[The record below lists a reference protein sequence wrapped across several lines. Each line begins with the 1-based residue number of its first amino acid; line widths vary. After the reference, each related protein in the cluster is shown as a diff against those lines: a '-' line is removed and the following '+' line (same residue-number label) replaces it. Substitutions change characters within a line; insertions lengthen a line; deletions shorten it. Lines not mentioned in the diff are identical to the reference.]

1 MSSSTTLT
9 SESPS
14 TTPTAASWTFCR
26 AKVHNHVHDIA
37 GGRGV
42 GRKSQAF
49 WRARPALAMII
60 VITCDKVIEKLHLR
74 KMIRRMWGRRRKAGE
89 KIVQRTCR
97 SLLVFR
103 GSRGGLL
110 RRLGHFGMRQHRA
123 LRREYG
129 FLACREEAPSSGFAA
144 EEALASAPRAFV
156 SRLDA
161 LPGIAGNGFA
171 LLPSVIAFGTWLV
184 PALFCLSSL
193 SCGVAVAFGTAS
205 FVDSRVPF
213 NAALRC
219 LSRVDR
225 AIIVAEMVALALFV
239 ASLLTDAR
247 TEAGGRALL
256 AADEAIMF
264 WVVLVLAGLV
274 APFILEIRYL
284 GGDRRTKG
292 LWIAFYVLLGGAAL
306 RVCVTGLAA
315 FDISQ
320 SPELTIQMAF
330 AAAGG

>member
-1 MSSSTTLT
+1 MTWT

-110 RRLGHFGMRQHRA
+110 RRFGHFGMRQHRA

-171 LLPSVIAFGTWLV
+171 LPRGRCRSSRAS
-184 PALFCLSSL
+184 ALFMAGSSL
-193 SCGVAVAFGTAS
+193 HRRDGGCMGASSFGCVSGFLRSCVEWRWRAIAALCGACRRRRRRDRGNGHGGLHGGAPHAVSLGGRLRDMARSGALLPFVAVVRCGRS
-205 FVDSRVPF
+205 LRRRISR
-213 NAALRC
+213 
-219 LSRVDR
+219 
-225 AIIVAEMVALALFV
+225 
-239 ASLLTDAR
+239 
-247 TEAGGRALL
+247 
-256 AADEAIMF
+256 
-264 WVVLVLAGLV
+264 
-274 APFILEIRYL
+274 
-284 GGDRRTKG
+284 
-292 LWIAFYVLLGGAAL
+292 
-306 RVCVTGLAA
+306 
-315 FDISQ
+315 
-320 SPELTIQMAF
+320 
-330 AAAGG
+330 

>member
-1 MSSSTTLT
+1 MTWT

-37 GGRGV
+37 GGWGV

-97 SLLVFR
+97 NLLVFR

-129 FLACREEAPSSGFAA
+129 YLACREEAPSSGFAA

-171 LLPSVIAFGTWLV
+171 LPRGRRRPPRTRDFSVAVSSLHGHDGGRMGSSGFERVGGFL
-184 PALFCLSSL
+184 LFCVEWCWCAIAAFRGAGRRYRRGDSRSCHGDLHWGASHAASL
-193 SCGVAVAFGTAS
+193 GYRFWDMACSGTLLS
-205 FVDSRVPF
+205 FVVVVR
-213 NAALRC
+213 
-219 LSRVDR
+219 
-225 AIIVAEMVALALFV
+225 
-239 ASLLTDAR
+239 
-247 TEAGGRALL
+247 GGRS
-256 AADEAIMF
+256 
-264 WVVLVLAGLV
+264 
-274 APFILEIRYL
+274 
-284 GGDRRTKG
+284 
-292 LWIAFYVLLGGAAL
+292 L
-306 RVCVTGLAA
+306 RHRIFC
-315 FDISQ
+315 
-320 SPELTIQMAF
+320 
-330 AAAGG
+330 